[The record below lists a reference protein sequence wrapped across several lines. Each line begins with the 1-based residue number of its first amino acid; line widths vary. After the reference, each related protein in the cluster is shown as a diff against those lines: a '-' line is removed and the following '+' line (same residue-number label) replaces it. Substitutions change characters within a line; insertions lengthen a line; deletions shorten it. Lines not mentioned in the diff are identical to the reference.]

1 MYPVMRKLLF
11 SLDPELAH
19 ELVKTAAFL
28 APKTL
33 LRITCQ
39 NHAPVL
45 KASLGETRLT
55 SPIGLAAGFDKNGE
69 LLALLQ
75 VLGFGFLEL
84 GSVTALESLGNPKP
98 RIFRLPLDESIINR
112 MGLPNWGAD
121 KFAAHL
127 AKQKLTTPIGV
138 NIAKT
143 PEAAKTSKSK
153 NGIDDF
159 AESFQKLHKLGCYLV
174 FNLSCPNTTDGKT
187 FEDPA
192 LFAEFAAKLAELR
205 KELGVTK
212 PVLVKLSPDTEAK
225 AVRKIVDES
234 IKQGFDGFVVSN
246 TTSTRKALSSS
257 PKVIEKIGRGGLSGK
272 ALLSLA
278 NKQLETVHE
287 IVGNKKI
294 LIGVGG
300 IMNLSD
306 LLTKFSAGAQL
317 VQIYT
322 GFIYGGPFFVR
333 ELNRGLAK
341 LCAKHGLKSYRDLI
355 GNQEAAKL
363 VKE

>member
-1 MYPVMRKLLF
+1 MYAALRKLLF
-11 SLDPELAH
+11 SLDPERAH
-19 ELVKTAAFL
+19 ELVKTASFL
-28 APKTL
+28 TPKNL
-33 LRITCQ
+33 LKLSCQ
-39 NHAPVL
+39 NRAPEL
-45 KASLGETRLT
+45 KTALGETRLT

-69 LLALLQ
+69 LLPLLQ
-75 VLGFGFLEL
+75 ALGFGFLEL
-84 GSVTALESLGNPKP
+84 GSVTALASLGNPKP
-98 RIFRLPLDESIINR
+98 RIFRLPTDSSMINR

-121 KFAAHL
+121 KFAVHL
-127 AKQKLTTPIGV
+127 AKQKLTTPIGI

-143 PEAAKTSKSK
+143 PGSK

-159 AESFQKLHKLGCYLV
+159 ATSFRKLHHLGCYSV

-192 LFAEFAAKLAELR
+192 LFAEFATKLVQLRQEL
-205 KELGVTK
+205 KVTK
-212 PVLVKLSPDTEAK
+212 PLLIKLSPDTDAK
-225 AVRKIVDES
+225 AVRKIVEFAV
-234 IKQGFDGFVVSN
+234 KQGFDGFVVSN
-246 TTSTRKALSSS
+246 TTATRSGLATNSAA
-257 PKVIEKIGRGGLSGK
+257 IEKIGRGGLSGK
-272 ALLSLA
+272 ALLLLA
-278 NKQLETVHE
+278 NQQLKTVHE

-300 IMNLSD
+300 IMNLND

-341 LCAKHGLKSYRDLI
+341 LCHKHGLKSYRELI
-355 GNQEAAKL
+355 GNAETVRLQLA
-363 VKE
+363 